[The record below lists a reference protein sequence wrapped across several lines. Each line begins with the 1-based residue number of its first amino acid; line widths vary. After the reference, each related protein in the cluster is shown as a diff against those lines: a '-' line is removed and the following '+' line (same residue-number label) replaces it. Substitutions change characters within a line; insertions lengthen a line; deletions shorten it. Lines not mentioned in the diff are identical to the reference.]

1 MPSRQAAIS
10 RVLRYDEH
18 AFTVSRPAGGRIKV
32 TTDGITGMSDLPV
45 ELKYAKSHEWVRQE
59 SDGVLSV
66 GITDHAQEELGDLV
80 YIEMPEI
87 GKHLKAGEQ
96 CAVVESVKAA
106 SDLYCPVSGEIVEI
120 NTAVVNEPESV
131 NDDAYSAWLFSIRP
145 DSVDDLADLLDA
157 EGYREFIDA

>member
-18 AFTVSRPAGGRIKV
+18 GFTVSRPAGGRIKV

-120 NTAVVNEPESV
+120 NTVVVNEPESV

>member
-1 MPSRQAAIS
+1 MMSTVSRF
-10 RVLRYDEH
+10 H
-18 AFTVSRPAGGRIKV
+18 GFTVSRPAGGRIKV

-106 SDLYCPVSGEIVEI
+106 ADLYCPVSGEIVEI

>member
-18 AFTVSRPAGGRIKV
+18 GFTVSRHAGGRIKV
-32 TTDGITGMSDLPV
+32 TTDGIPGMSDLPV

>member
-1 MPSRQAAIS
+1 MMSTVSRF
-10 RVLRYDEH
+10 H
-18 AFTVSRPAGGRIKV
+18 GFTVSRPAGGRIKV

>member
-1 MPSRQAAIS
+1 MSTVSRF
-10 RVLRYDEH
+10 H
-18 AFTVSRPAGGRIKV
+18 GFTVSRPAGGRIKV

-106 SDLYCPVSGEIVEI
+106 ADLYCPVSGEIVEI